1 MLPSGGHDAVILY
14 SDADLHE
21 AEELV
26 AALETLNVR
35 TWFAKRDVLYGDPV
49 SSRVAEALEH
59 VDRAIVSIGANGLS
73 GSLRDIEISALLSMA
88 AIKKVKIIPIFVG
101 PPPRQPASHHPDPP
115 HFLLSGLR
123 PIDCRET
130 GIRGNAELKAL
141 ATQILRA
148 AAPSSISADSGP
160 LSSAPRATTSVPPLA
175 PDPIERII
183 GRITKRLDTSGLVVG
198 IGPHWPGNAIPR
210 GEDVSL
216 ELLQRTL
223 GWDEATRKLYARAP
237 LLPAE
242 TAALAY
248 SLANDL
254 QDLVAEEVTR
264 IAFAP
269 RSFGIPSAFLELATL
284 MTAIGSQSRAERGR
298 AVIFT
303 TNIDCS
309 IERAFLQQ
317 GLAFT
322 TFVFNL
328 SVQKYRRTVF
338 PAAARD
344 GERRALECNGE
355 RLVAQG
361 VNGLD
366 GAALDRYQHQYAS
379 FIANGGES
387 TTTTL
392 SEFIHTLELNKLLRA
407 FDARAGQD
415 VDDIGAIDRPETPV
429 VVKLLG
435 SSMVEKSALVSSDR
449 HYQLA
454 RLWERLGNVA
464 KAAVTNDA
472 TIMAGYSLCDPV
484 FWLLFDALLREPFRL
499 SNHNVRYALL
509 PRISTESE
517 AGDHNALRRIVQ
529 EKVLSVP
536 PAELHMIVEANVD
549 EGDLFRRLGQAVTSL
564 SHSPWD

>member
-1 MLPSGGHDAVILY
+1 MPPSSGHDAVVLY
-14 SDADLHE
+14 NEADLHD

-26 AALETLNVR
+26 AELERLKVR
-35 TWFAKRDVLYGDPV
+35 IWFAERDIPYGEPI
-49 SSRVAEALEH
+49 SSHLSSALEH
-59 VDRAIVSIGANGLS
+59 TDHAILSIGVKGIS
-73 GSLRDIEISALLSMA
+73 GKMRDQEISALLQIA
-88 AIKKVKIIPIFVG
+88 ANRKVRITQIFVNRESPYG
-101 PPPRQPASHHPDPP
+101 PDHGAHA
-115 HFLLSGLR
+115 LLADR
-123 PIDCRET
+123 MAIDCRGT
-130 GIRGNAELKAL
+130 GISYNQALKTL
-141 ATQILRA
+141 ATQILRGA
-148 AAPSSISADSGP
+148 SASSGITTDSTAP
-160 LSSAPRATTSVPPLA
+160 LATTSVPRLA
-175 PDPIERII
+175 PGPIERII
-183 GRITKRLDTSGLVVG
+183 ERITKRLHTSGLVVG

-223 GWDEATRKLYARAP
+223 GWDEATRKLYAHAP
-237 LLPAE
+237 LLHAE

-284 MTAIGSQSRAERGR
+284 MTAVGSQSRAERGR

-328 SVQKYRRTVF
+328 SLQKYRRTVF

-355 RLVAQG
+355 QFVALG

-366 GAALDRYQHQYAS
+366 GVALGRYRHQYAK
-379 FIANGGES
+379 FIANAGES

-472 TIMAGYSLCDPV
+472 TVMAGYSLCDPV

-509 PRISTESE
+509 PRISTEGE

-536 PAELHMIVEANVD
+536 PPELHMIVEANVD
-549 EGDLFRRLGQAVTSL
+549 EGDLFRQLGQAVTSL
-564 SHSPWD
+564 SNSPWD